1 MSRHASIKWSCRKEK
16 YHILEVARSLMF
28 TMNLS
33 KFLGSEAALTATYLI
48 NRTPSRVLSMK
59 TPCEMLWGEDKF
71 VVPPKVFGCTC
82 FVRDQRP
89 SVGKLDPRVVKCI
102 FVRYPTGQKGYKYLS
117 PSERRFFISM
127 EVTFQ
132 KSLPFYGER
141 IDLSFMFEPDSTS
154 IDESSRG
161 GE

>member
-1 MSRHASIKWSCRKEK
+1 M
-16 YHILEVARSLMF
+16 
-28 TMNLS
+28 
-33 KFLGSEAALTATYLI
+33 
-48 NRTPSRVLSMK
+48 
-59 TPCEMLWGEDKF
+59 
-71 VVPPKVFGCTC
+71 
-82 FVRDQRP
+82 
-89 SVGKLDPRVVKCI
+89 
-102 FVRYPTGQKGYKYLS
+102 GQKGYKCLS